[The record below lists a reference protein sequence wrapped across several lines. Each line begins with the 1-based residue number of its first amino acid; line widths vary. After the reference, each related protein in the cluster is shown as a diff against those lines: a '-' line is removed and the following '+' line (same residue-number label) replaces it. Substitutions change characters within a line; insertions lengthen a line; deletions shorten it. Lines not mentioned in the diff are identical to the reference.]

1 MLTEVPAESPEIPLP
16 VSEEAE
22 TVTSADEND
31 GNGQEIKTPAVPL
44 VTVTDVP
51 QKHGCSWG
59 ALAVRIAVVLNI
71 WVTLFLVTSGWR
83 PWT

>member
-31 GNGQEIKTPAVPL
+31 ANGQEIKTPAVPL
-44 VTVTDVP
+44 VTDVP
-51 QKHGCSWG
+51 QKPGCS
-59 ALAVRIAVVLNI
+59 
-71 WVTLFLVTSGWR
+71 
-83 PWT
+83 

>member
-31 GNGQEIKTPAVPL
+31 ANGQEIKTPAVPL
-44 VTVTDVP
+44 VTDVP
-51 QKHGCSWG
+51 QKPACSWE

-83 PWT
+83 HWT

>member
-31 GNGQEIKTPAVPL
+31 GNGKEIKTPAVPL
-44 VTVTDVP
+44 VTDVP
-51 QKHGCSWG
+51 QKHGCS
-59 ALAVRIAVVLNI
+59 
-71 WVTLFLVTSGWR
+71 
-83 PWT
+83 